1 MSTDLWPDLLSG
13 PWMVTGN
20 VAKVKVLHELQR
32 HLASSK
38 AASILDVGIVGL
50 QPLEF
55 WEPLL
60 ECYASQFH
68 LTGVDV
74 RGIDQAQR
82 LVDQHGW
89 KEHVTLHQGS
99 GYALDKLLTPASFDL
114 VVATQVLEHVARLS
128 LFLQQVAAVMKP
140 GAEAFFTI
148 DSAHF
153 LSRYDPR
160 QPLRLVKNLLKKGLS
175 LVGHEAH
182 YDLPWRDAEAIGA
195 CEAAGLT
202 LVDCRYYNLHPLK
215 FLHNHLVPSAHKN
228 AFMRLWFDL
237 EERLNALP
245 EVRPALKPLCM
256 ALYLHVRR
264 A

>member
-1 MSTDLWPDLLSG
+1 MSAHRWPDLYGG
-13 PWMVTGN
+13 PWLVTGN

-32 HLASSK
+32 RIEQGTSLT
-38 AASILDVGIVGL
+38 ILDVGIVGL

-60 ECYASQFH
+60 TRYAGAFQ

-74 RGIDQAQR
+74 QGIDRAAQVVER
-82 LVDQHGW
+82 RGW
-89 KEHVTLHQGS
+89 KAQVTLRQGS
-99 GYALDKLLTPASFDL
+99 GYALGALFPPSSFDL
-114 VVATQVLEHVARLS
+114 VVATQVLEHVARLR
-128 LFLQQVAAVMKP
+128 LFLEQVAAVMKP

-148 DSAHF
+148 DSAHYR
-153 LSRYDPR
+153 SRYDPR
-160 QPLRLVKNLLKKGLS
+160 RPIRLAKNLLKKGLS

-215 FLHNHLVPSAHKN
+215 FLHNHVVPSAHKN
-228 AFMRLWFDL
+228 AFMDLWFDL
-237 EERLNALP
+237 EERLNALL
-245 EVRPALKPLCM
+245 EVRPALKPFCM